1 MCQGSNDQNVQK
13 PKWVTRRENNFDTA
27 PNKLKMREITD
38 FIAQKEGGLEAT
50 GDRRTNFVHGR
61 FERKIMTRVPRKD
74 QKNQMHLK

>member
-38 FIAQKEGGLEAT
+38 FIA
-50 GDRRTNFVHGR
+50 
-61 FERKIMTRVPRKD
+61 
-74 QKNQMHLK
+74 